1 MGQTLNYSFSRKKL
15 IREHPFGFLHQVSSG
30 LGPEQVKPSTDSL
43 AVTIA
48 DPVEQVKK
56 MIAADQYSL
65 DALERFFFSGTARA
79 PETLEET

>member
-1 MGQTLNYSFSRKKL
+1 
-15 IREHPFGFLHQVSSG
+15 
-30 LGPEQVKPSTDSL
+30 L